1 MTKIDLRIQEIK
13 DQIERPV
20 TEFFTGGFRPLN
32 VLEESWIG
40 RVFAYAEDEEIPLDK
55 NGDPM
60 MPLIQFYLP
69 NQPFVPELIKDKKLI
84 TVFISQDFP
93 ETFEKMGDNW
103 LIREYNNLEDIVIKD
118 LQSPVSYLKP
128 FPLRSQLYT
137 NDAPLWDGGG
147 IEDIDYNLI
156 SEIVKLERE
165 GHFDS
170 YFQIIKHCYSTK
182 LGGYPS
188 FCQPGIGFKDGFGE
202 GFEFVFQVSSDGK
215 ANLNVIDSGSFMFA
229 KNKETGEW
237 SLYYDFY

>member
-1 MTKIDLRIQEIK
+1 MDHRIQEIK
-13 DQIERPV
+13 DKIERPA

-40 RVFAYAEDEEIPLDK
+40 RVFAYTEDEEIPLDK

-84 TVFISQDFP
+84 TVFVTQDFP
-93 ETFEKMGDNW
+93 DTFEKMGENW
-103 LIREYNNLEDIVIKD
+103 VIREYDSLENIVIKD
-118 LQSPVSYLKP
+118 LTSPVSYLKP
-128 FPLRSQLYT
+128 FPMKSELYPK
-137 NDAPLWDGGG
+137 DAPLWDGGG

-156 SEIVKLERE
+156 TEIVKLERE
-165 GHFDS
+165 GHFNS
-170 YFQIIKHCYSTK
+170 YFDIIKHCYSTK

-202 GFEFVFQVSSDGK
+202 GFEFVFQVSSDNK
-215 ANLNVIDSGSFMFA
+215 AQLNVIDSGSLMFA

>member
-1 MTKIDLRIQEIK
+1 MDKRIQEIK
-13 DQIERPV
+13 DKIERPA

-40 RVFAYAEDEEIPLDK
+40 RVFAYAEHEEIPLDK

-84 TVFISQDFP
+84 TVFISQNFP
-93 ETFEKMGDNW
+93 EMLEKMGDHW
-103 LIREYNNLEDIVIKD
+103 LIREYDDLENIIIKD

-128 FPLRSQLYT
+128 FPLRSELYPK
-137 NDAPLWDGGG
+137 DAPVWDGGG
-147 IEDIDYNLI
+147 IEDIDYRLI
-156 SEIVKLERE
+156 SDIVKLERE
-165 GHFDS
+165 GLFNS
-170 YFQIIKHCYSTK
+170 YYNIIKHCYSTK

-202 GFEFVFQVSSDGK
+202 GFEFIFQVSSDGK
-215 ANLNVIDSGSFMFA
+215 AQLNVIDSGSFMFA